1 MKEGY
6 LIKCWNSLVE
16 FYNGVEKMKKNE
28 TEGIV
33 LEINGEFAWVRCN
46 TSFIFLGEG
55 TNKVEIEVKNEIN
68 AVVAD
73 KVFLEISEGNML
85 KAAFIVFTLPFI
97 LVFSGIYTGYKMS
110 EILRINSTVA
120 AVVGGI
126 LLFAISIIII
136 GVSKKTRKEP
146 VITRKI

>member
-1 MKEGY
+1 MIIMKR
-6 LIKCWNSLVE
+6 
-16 FYNGVEKMKKNE
+16 NE

-33 LEINGEFAWVRCN
+33 LETNGEFAWVRCN
-46 TSFIFLGEG
+46 TSFIFLNEG
-55 TNKVEIEVKNEIN
+55 SNKVDIEVKNEIN
-68 AVVAD
+68 AVVGD

-85 KAAFIVFTLPFI
+85 KAAFIFFTLPFI

-110 EILRINSTVA
+110 EILRINPTVA

-136 GVSKKTRKEP
+136 EASKKTRKEP
-146 VITRKI
+146 VITRKV